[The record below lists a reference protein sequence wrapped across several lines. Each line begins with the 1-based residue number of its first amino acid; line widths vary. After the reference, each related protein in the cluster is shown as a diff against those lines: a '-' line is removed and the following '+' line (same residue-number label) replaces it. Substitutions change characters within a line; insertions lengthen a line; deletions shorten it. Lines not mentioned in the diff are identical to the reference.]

1 MRVRSVK
8 FEDELDEF
16 RPPLSSRGS
25 TGAANASTDDGE
37 ESSGEANMS
46 LQEGM
51 SKLQLVPEP
60 GVNESLMAS
69 YTKRCSVGRRR

>member
-16 RPPLSSRGS
+16 RVIAREHMRRHG
-25 TGAANASTDDGE
+25 DGE
-37 ESSGEANMS
+37 ESSGEANVS

-51 SKLQLVPEP
+51 SKLQLVPDP
-60 GVNESLMAS
+60 GSTKASWRGTRSGTVSDGGAES
-69 YTKRCSVGRRR
+69 